1 MISVAPDQVQPD
13 QLNDAQLCRLHG
25 WEPGDMLC
33 CAETV
38 AEDQPKFVRLTAIG
52 ECLVLGHKV
61 NSDTSESPEEVLSL
75 VAHAWRKISLQE
87 WKGLQ
92 DTRVV

>member
-1 MISVAPDQVQPD
+1 MITFAPEEVCPDQT
-13 QLNDAQLCRLHG
+13 NDAELCRLKG
-25 WEPGDMLC
+25 WGPGDMLV

-38 AEDQPKFVRLTAIG
+38 SEEHPKFVRLTAIG

-61 NSDTSESPEEVLSL
+61 NSDATEGPEEVVTL
-75 VAHAWRKISLQE
+75 VPHAWRKISLKE

-92 DTRVV
+92 DTRVA